1 MAAALNEIV
10 PGVRALTLENAQ
22 IKVTVL
28 PDKGAD
34 IYSLVHRASGADVL
48 FKSPW
53 GLRVPGPWP
62 RAATSMERWIEA
74 YPGGWQL
81 LLPNGGDECTERGV
95 TWGFHGEAALLPWT
109 VLDSTGSTVT
119 LEAMLFSAPLH
130 VRREIVLD
138 GPVLRVREVITNRSN
153 EGVEVMW
160 SHHPAFGAPLLEAG
174 SVLSAGCQTVEADD
188 EGPGTLLKAGAR
200 YSWPIVTTSSGELV
214 DLGRIPGPDEPRAV
228 LAYLLDFSSGYF
240 AITNPRLNLGA
251 GVRWPLEVF
260 DKAWLWQ
267 EVCSTGGWPW
277 FGRAYV
283 VAVEPAA
290 AIPGHGMAG
299 VRARG
304 SSGIRIEGGAWREV
318 TVEAV
323 VFEGRGPVSGIAEG
337 GVVTFG
343 ER

>member
-1 MAAALNEIV
+1 MPAALTEIV
-10 PGVRALTLENAQ
+10 PGVRALTLQNAQ
-22 IKVTVL
+22 IEVTVL

-34 IYSLVHRASGADVL
+34 IYSMVHRASGVDVL

-53 GLRVPGPWP
+53 GVRAPSPWP
-62 RAATSMERWIEA
+62 RAASSMERWIEA

-119 LEAMLFSAPLH
+119 LEATLFSAPLH
-130 VRREIVLD
+130 VRREMALD
-138 GPVLRVREVITNRSN
+138 GPALRVREVITNDSN

-174 SVLSAGCQTVEADD
+174 SVLSAGCETVEADD

-228 LAYLLDFSSGYF
+228 LAYLLDFNSGYF
-240 AITNPRLNLGA
+240 AITNPRLNLGV
-251 GVRWPLEVF
+251 GLRWPLEVF

-267 EVCSTGGWPW
+267 EVCSTCDWPW

-283 VAVEPAA
+283 VAVEPAV
-290 AIPGHGMAG
+290 AIPGHGLAG

-304 SSGIRIEGGAWREV
+304 SSGLRIEGRASRQA

-343 ER
+343 DR

>member
-1 MAAALNEIV
+1 MTASLTELV
-10 PGVRALTLENAQ
+10 PGLRALTLQNAQ
-22 IKVTVL
+22 IEVTVL

-34 IYSLVHRASGADVL
+34 IYSLVHRASGVDVL

-53 GLRVPGPWP
+53 GVRAPGLWP
-62 RAATSMERWIEA
+62 RATTSMERWIEA

-81 LLPNGGDECTERGV
+81 LLPNGGDECTEGGV
-95 TWGFHGEAALLPWT
+95 TWGFHGEAALLPWA
-109 VLDSTGSTVT
+109 VLDSTGSTAT
-119 LEAMLFSAPLH
+119 LEATLFSAPLH
-130 VRREIVLD
+130 VRREIALD
-138 GPVLRVREVITNRSN
+138 GPVLRIREVVTNGSD
-153 EGVEVMW
+153 EGLEVMW

-188 EGPGTLLKAGAR
+188 VGPGTLLKAGAR
-200 YSWPIVTTSSGELV
+200 YSWPLVTTPLGELV
-214 DLGRIPGPDEPRAV
+214 DLARIPGPDEPRAV
-228 LAYLLDFSSGYF
+228 LAYLLDFSSGFF
-240 AITNPRLNLGA
+240 AITNPRLNV
-251 GVRWPLEVF
+251 GVGLCWPLDVF

-267 EVCSTGGWPW
+267 EVRSTNGWPW

-304 SSGIRIEGGAWREV
+304 STGLRIEGHASNEV

-323 VFEGRGPVSGIAEG
+323 IFDGRGRVSGIAQG
-337 GVVTFG
+337 GVVTFA